1 VFLILGLGG
10 TTELFPTEY
19 RFRGSALAQLVGRL
33 GLIASPFMVLT
44 LFDWYG
50 IGGVVGAISVM
61 YLAVS
66 VLMAVAGIE
75 TNQRSLEDLEPETI
89 ANRTPDAFASPAP
102 PV

>member
-1 VFLILGLGG
+1 
-10 TTELFPTEY
+10 LFPTEY